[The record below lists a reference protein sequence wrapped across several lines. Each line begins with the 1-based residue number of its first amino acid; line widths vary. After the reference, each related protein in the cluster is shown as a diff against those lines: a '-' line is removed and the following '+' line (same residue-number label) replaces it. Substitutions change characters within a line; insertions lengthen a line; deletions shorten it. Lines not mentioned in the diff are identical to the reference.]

1 MLLDTLTVLD
11 FETTGLSP
19 QGGDRITE
27 VGLVRIEGGRITA
40 RYESLVNAG
49 VRIPSFITAYTG
61 ITQAMVDAAPPA
73 WQVVEEMLS
82 FVDGAPILAHNA
94 SFDHRF
100 FVRECN
106 RVGARAPLG
115 RFLCSLRLSRR
126 VYPHFE
132 SHSLGEIARHLG
144 VRFSGNAH
152 RAASD
157 AEVTAEVILQMGREL
172 KTRHGSLAIDTALL
186 RNLMA
191 MPIAKASAR
200 LRAMCH

>member
-1 MLLDTLTVLD
+1 MLLDTLAVLD

-19 QGGDRITE
+19 ERGDRITE

-40 RYESLVNAG
+40 RYESLVNCG

-73 WQVVEEMLS
+73 WQVVDEMLS
-82 FVDGAPILAHNA
+82 FVDGAPIVAHNA

-126 VYPHFE
+126 IYPQFK

-144 VRFSGNAH
+144 VRFSGSAH
-152 RAASD
+152 RAMTD
-157 AEVTAEVILQMGREL
+157 AEVTARVMLQMGREL
-172 KTRHGSLAIDTALL
+172 KERHASLDINTSLL

-191 MPIAKASAR
+191 MPIARAPAR
-200 LRAMCH
+200 LKAMCQ